1 MKKNFDLYRPDI
13 THQCLLSLFDSP
25 LNKVG
30 LLKVYIKTKKNI
42 FIEINNKTRIP
53 RTFKRFIGLFSQLLK
68 KGKIQNEKNENL
80 LNIINFDNKNFKNY
94 PKIYVD
100 SKKGRLID
108 IDNYCNNIN
117 KNLKINNN
125 IVFIINVDVNDI
137 KINEVYK
144 EKDIQFDDIISL
156 SSYNIPSNIEC
167 SKICEAFENIWEI
180 L

>member
-1 MKKNFDLYRPDI
+1 MKKNPDLYRPDI

-68 KGKIQNEKNENL
+68 KGNIKNEKNENL
-80 LNIINFDNKNFKNY
+80 LNIINFDNKNFKNF
-94 PKIYVD
+94 PKIFVD
-100 SKKGRLID
+100 NKKGRLID
-108 IDNYCNNIN
+108 IENYCNNIN

-144 EKDIQFDDIISL
+144 EKDIQYDDIISL
-156 SSYNIPSNIEC
+156 SSYKIPSNIEC
-167 SKICEAFENIWEI
+167 SKICEAFEKIWEI

>member
-1 MKKNFDLYRPDI
+1 M
-13 THQCLLSLFDSP
+13 
-25 LNKVG
+25 
-30 LLKVYIKTKKNI
+30 
-42 FIEINNKTRIP
+42 
-53 RTFKRFIGLFSQLLK
+53 
-68 KGKIQNEKNENL
+68 
-80 LNIINFDNKNFKNY
+80 
-94 PKIYVD
+94 
-100 SKKGRLID
+100 ID